1 MFFYMQ
7 HNRGRDAAT
16 AESIPATVHP
26 NNRRSRRTL
35 KCADGR
41 QNAEASIKRTAD
53 HPTHQT
59 GEFYFAII
67 RGRDLVLVHDFFL
80 QDLAKPL
87 SRRGALWCS
96 STLPLVAK
104 LKAQLLSDDLFKIA
118 HGALAA
124 ENFVII
130 YDNSKDRSLE

>member
-7 HNRGRDAAT
+7 HNQGRDAAT
-16 AESIPATVHP
+16 AESIPPTVHP
-26 NNRRSRRTL
+26 TI
-35 KCADGR
+35 ADPADSQMCGR
-41 QNAEASIKRTAD
+41 PPSAEASIKRTAD

-87 SRRGALWCS
+87 SRRGGLWCS
-96 STLPLVAK
+96 SILPLVAK
-104 LKAQLLSDDLFKIA
+104 LKAQLLSDDLFKF
-118 HGALAA
+118 GLGVALAA
-124 ENFVII
+124 TNLMII
-130 YDNSKDRSLE
+130 ERFAFQ